1 MTTTDTYLTTH
12 GITVL
17 APARTV
23 YGIIADVADW
33 PQRFAPNVHVEHLE
47 RTPGAERIRIWATA
61 GGEVKSWTSRRELD
75 PHGLRVTFRQELSAP
90 PVAAMGGEWTVTS
103 HGDHV
108 SRLELRHDF
117 RAVDDDPAGVRWI
130 TSAVDRNSE
139 SELAAVKALA
149 ELGDSLGELEFSF
162 EDTVFTTGDPALV
175 YDYLY
180 RADLWPER
188 LPHVSRLD
196 LKEDPAGQNTGGRD
210 TAGRD
215 TAGRDT
221 GGGGEPRVQV
231 MAMDTR
237 TADGSVH
244 TTESVRVCFA
254 PDRIVYKQTTVPALM
269 TAHTGSWTITPAG
282 DGAAVTSRHTVILD
296 PGAVERVL
304 GPGRTVADARTY
316 VQRALSANS
325 TTTLRHAREFAEA
338 TARG

>member
-1 MTTTDTYLTTH
+1 MRAVTTTDTYLTTH

-17 APARTV
+17 APARAV
-23 YGIIADVADW
+23 YDIIAEVADW

-47 RTPGAERIRIWATA
+47 RTPDGERIRIWATA
-61 GGEVKSWTSRRELD
+61 GEVVKSWTSRRELD
-75 PHGLRVTFRQELSAP
+75 PDGLRVTFRQEVSAP
-90 PVAAMGGEWTVTS
+90 PVAAMGGEWIITA
-103 HGDHV
+103 HGENI

-117 RAVDDDPAGVRWI
+117 RAVDDDPSGVRWI
-130 TSAVDRNSE
+130 TAAVDRNSD

-149 ELGDSLGELEFSF
+149 ELGDRLGELEFSF

-196 LKEDPAGQNTGGRD
+196 LKEDPADAT
-210 TAGRD
+210 
-215 TAGRDT
+215 
-221 GGGGEPRVQV
+221 EPRVQV
-231 MAMDTR
+231 MTMDTR

-244 TTESVRVCFA
+244 TTESVRVCFG

-282 DGAAVTSRHTVILD
+282 DGVAVTSRHTVILK
-296 PGAVERVL
+296 PEAVERVL
-304 GPGRTVADARTY
+304 GPDKTVADARAF
-316 VQRALSANS
+316 VQRALSTNS
-325 TTTLRHAREFAEA
+325 TTTLRHARAFAEA
-338 TARG
+338 ATRE

>member
-61 GGEVKSWTSRRELD
+61 GGAVKSWTSRRELD
-75 PHGLRVTFRQELSAP
+75 PDGLRVTFRQELSAP
-90 PVAAMGGEWTVTS
+90 PVAAMGGEWIVTS

-149 ELGDSLGELEFSF
+149 ELGDRLGELEFSF

-196 LKEDPAGQNTGGRD
+196 LKEEPAAQD

-215 TAGRDT
+215 G

-237 TADGSVH
+237 AADRSVH

-254 PDRIVYKQTTVPALM
+254 PDRIVYKQTTMPALM

-282 DGAAVTSRHTVILD
+282 DGVAVTSRHTVILN
-296 PGAVERVL
+296 PEAVERVL

-316 VQRALSANS
+316 LQRVLSANS
-325 TTTLRHAREFAEA
+325 ITTLRHAREFAEA
-338 TARG
+338 TVRG